1 MINIEELEDLGDAK
15 REENFKFRIDLKKH
29 IDLEILV
36 VDFKRLHNKYFLY
49 MIVMNDETVASNI
62 IV

>member
-1 MINIEELEDLGDAK
+1 MIMIEELEDLGDAK

-29 IDLEILV
+29 IDSEILV
-36 VDFKRLHNKYFLY
+36 EDFKRLHYKYFLY
-49 MIVMNDETVASNI
+49 MIVMNVETIASNI

>member
-1 MINIEELEDLGDAK
+1 MIKIEELEDLGDAK

-36 VDFKRLHNKYFLY
+36 EDFK
-49 MIVMNDETVASNI
+49 
-62 IV
+62 